1 MAAVALQRY
10 DPRSAPRQLGD
21 AAGRWMKMRRICCTG
36 LVVGL
41 AVIILPASG
50 SDLRTMRRADG
61 VILIYSEGLDD
72 PATLSPPLRPPSQP
86 APAPSEDRLS
96 ENLSAAIDR
105 LARRQNLDPGLVRAV
120 IRVESDFDARAVSS
134 RGARGLMQ
142 LMPSTARQ
150 LGVHNVFDPVQ
161 NVRGGT
167 EYLRRMIDRFDGNLE
182 LGLASYNAGP
192 GAVDRYGGVPPFRET
207 TRYIHKVLRAYRG
220 ETGGSTRSGASSLP
234 RLPVRVV
241 RTATDEVLITTET
254 SRR

>member
-1 MAAVALQRY
+1 
-10 DPRSAPRQLGD
+10 
-21 AAGRWMKMRRICCTG
+21 MKMRRICWTG
-36 LVVGL
+36 LVVAL
-41 AVIILPASG
+41 WVVVLPALG
-50 SDLRTMRRADG
+50 SELRTMLRADG
-61 VILIYSEGLDD
+61 VVLIYSEGLDD
-72 PATLSPPLRPPSQP
+72 DATLSPPLRPPRQP
-86 APAPSEDRLS
+86 AATPS

-120 IRVESDFDARAVSS
+120 IRVESDFDVRAVSA

-142 LMPSTARQ
+142 LMPATARQ
-150 LGVHNVFDPVQ
+150 LGVHNVFDAVQ

-192 GAVDRYGGVPPFRET
+192 GAVDRYGGVPPFQET
-207 TRYIHKVLRAYRG
+207 TRYIRKVLQAYRG
-220 ETGGSTRSGASSLP
+220 ETGGFPKSALSSVP

-241 RTATDEVLITTET
+241 RTATNEVLITTET

>member
-1 MAAVALQRY
+1 MAAVAPQRY
-10 DPRSAPRQLGD
+10 DSRLPSRRRHRVKS
-21 AAGRWMKMRRICCTG
+21 WMKMRRICCTG

-41 AVIILPASG
+41 SVIVVPASG

-61 VILIYSEGLDD
+61 VVLIYSEGLDD
-72 PATLSPPLRPPSQP
+72 DATLSPPSRPPSQP
-86 APAPSEDRLS
+86 APALS
-96 ENLSAAIDR
+96 ESLSAVIDR

-134 RGARGLMQ
+134 SGARGLMQ
-142 LMPSTARQ
+142 LMPATARQ
-150 LGVHNVFDPVQ
+150 LGVHNVFDAVQ

-192 GAVDRYGGVPPFRET
+192 AAVDRYGGVPPFQET
-207 TRYIHKVLRAYRG
+207 TRYIRKVLQAYRG
-220 ETGGSTRSGASSLP
+220 ETGGSPRSVRSGLP
-234 RLPVRVV
+234 TVPVRVV
-241 RTATDEVLITTET
+241 QTATNEVLITTET